1 MMNDYSAFSTT
12 LFARGWRLREGE
24 VLKKL
29 GKKVSSSFGGEEGE
43 RDDANAIERA
53 LLSADFLEEDEDE
66 DDEDDDDD
74 EDEEEPLFLPSIP
87 NRRAALNALRDAL
100 KGPLVWQVV
109 DAKDVSRAKKSEKA
123 NELSMEDY
131 ADDDDEDANW
141 EEGAEKMLTTNNKR
155 MLKVRMTDGYS
166 EIDVLERVRWSK
178 VDRAPS
184 RWERQLMPGTKVL
197 VRDLKVAFGPCGD
210 GGSGSSVVGT
220 NEHYVAFA
228 DTDANFQV
236 LGGQVERLKEKFEK
250 KMRMK
255 AASRFADDGFS
266 LGDVGKAPKFQ
277 PFDAKTWKEFERE
290 RKAREEEERKE
301 KEEQERKE
309 KMERMRREKEAR
321 KELRRDRMRAEERE
335 EDDEDDCEEE
345 EEEEEEMQPA
355 RAKPKLPPK
364 RGVAA
369 LSQPP
374 PAASSNQQ
382 QQQQKKQQRAKP
394 SLPDGNKRGSNNKEE
409 NANALSEEKRK
420 RQHEI
425 QAKKERSKILEKLSR
440 PPPQN
445 DDVRS
450 QSGQRGGGSGGRG
463 GRGGR
468 GQRGGSKSDPP
479 TKRDEKIDDD
489 DAPTLTMDQLRAK
502 KLAEKLQRESFTA
515 PLGTYFER
523 KRDDESTSRR
533 GVPGNSRT
541 APSSSSSRALAA
553 QLFTFKARTEDAE
566 EE

>member
-1 MMNDYSAFSTT
+1 MDDDSVFST
-12 LFARGWRLREGE
+12 LFARGWRLREEE
-24 VLKKL
+24 VLKKKLL
-29 GKKVSSSFGGEEGE
+29 GKNVSIEEGERE

-53 LLSADFLEEDEDE
+53 LLSTDFLEEE
-66 DDEDDDDD
+66 DEDDDD
-74 EDEEEPLFLPSIP
+74 DEEEPLFLPSIP
-87 NRRAALNALRDAL
+87 NRRAALNTLRGDAL

-109 DAKDVSRAKKSEKA
+109 DAKDVSQAKKSEKA

-131 ADDDDEDANW
+131 ADDEDEDANW
-141 EEGAEKMLTTNNKR
+141 EERAEKMLTTNNKR

-345 EEEEEEMQPA
+345 EEEEEEEMQPA

-450 QSGQRGGGSGGRG
+450 QSGQRGGGGGGRG

-515 PLGTYFER
+515 PLGRHFER

-541 APSSSSSRALAA
+541 VPSSSSSSRALAA

>member
-1 MMNDYSAFSTT
+1 
-12 LFARGWRLREGE
+12 
-24 VLKKL
+24 L

-66 DDEDDDDD
+66 NEDDDDD

-131 ADDDDEDANW
+131 ADDEDEDANW
-141 EEGAEKMLTTNNKR
+141 EERAEKMLTTNNKR

-197 VRDLKVAFGPCGD
+197 VRDLKVAFGPRGD
-210 GGSGSSVVGT
+210 GGNGSSVVGT

-364 RGVAA
+364 RGVVA

-374 PAASSNQQ
+374 PAASSNHHHHH

-450 QSGQRGGGSGGRG
+450 QSGQRGGGGGGRG

-515 PLGTYFER
+515 PLGRHFER

-541 APSSSSSRALAA
+541 VPSSSSSSSRALAA

>member
-1 MMNDYSAFSTT
+1 
-12 LFARGWRLREGE
+12 LREGE
-24 VLKKL
+24 VLKKKL
-29 GKKVSSSFGGEEGE
+29 GKKLLFGGEEGE

-53 LLSADFLEEDEDE
+53 LLSADFLEDEDE
-66 DDEDDDDD
+66 DDD
-74 EDEEEPLFLPSIP
+74 EEEEPLFLPSIP
-87 NRRAALNALRDAL
+87 NRRAALSALRDAL

-109 DAKDVSRAKKSEKA
+109 EAKDVSRAKKSEKA

-131 ADDDDEDANW
+131 ADDEDEDANW
-141 EEGAEKMLTTNNKR
+141 EERAEKMLTTNNKR

-197 VRDLKVAFGPCGD
+197 VRDLKVAFGPRGD

-345 EEEEEEMQPA
+345 EEEEEEEMQPA

-374 PAASSNQQ
+374 PAASSNQQQQQQ

-515 PLGTYFER
+515 PLGRHFER

-541 APSSSSSRALAA
+541 APSSSSSSSSRALAA

>member
-1 MMNDYSAFSTT
+1 MDDDSVFST
-12 LFARGWRLREGE
+12 LFARGWRLREEE
-24 VLKKL
+24 VLKKKLL
-29 GKKVSSSFGGEEGE
+29 GKNVSIEEGERE

-53 LLSADFLEEDEDE
+53 LLSTDFLEEDK
-66 DDEDDDDD
+66 DEDDD
-74 EDEEEPLFLPSIP
+74 DEEEPLFLPSIP
-87 NRRAALNALRDAL
+87 NRRAALNTLRGDAL

-141 EEGAEKMLTTNNKR
+141 EERAEKMLTTNNKR

-345 EEEEEEMQPA
+345 EEEEEEEMQPA

-364 RGVAA
+364 RGVTA

-374 PAASSNQQ
+374 PVASSNHHHHH

-515 PLGTYFER
+515 PLGRHFER

-541 APSSSSSRALAA
+541 VPSSSSSSSRALAA

>member
-1 MMNDYSAFSTT
+1 M
-12 LFARGWRLREGE
+12 
-24 VLKKL
+24 
-29 GKKVSSSFGGEEGE
+29 
-43 RDDANAIERA
+43 
-53 LLSADFLEEDEDE
+53 
-66 DDEDDDDD
+66 
-74 EDEEEPLFLPSIP
+74 
-87 NRRAALNALRDAL
+87 
-100 KGPLVWQVV
+100 WQVV

-131 ADDDDEDANW
+131 ADDEDEDANW
-141 EEGAEKMLTTNNKR
+141 EERAEKMLTTNNKR

-197 VRDLKVAFGPCGD
+197 VRDLKVAFGPRGD

-345 EEEEEEMQPA
+345 EEEEEEEMQPA

-374 PAASSNQQ
+374 PAASSNQQQQQQ

-450 QSGQRGGGSGGRG
+450 QSGQRGGGGGGRG

-515 PLGTYFER
+515 PLGRHFER

-541 APSSSSSRALAA
+541 VPSSSSSSSSRALAA

>member
-1 MMNDYSAFSTT
+1 M
-12 LFARGWRLREGE
+12 L
-24 VLKKL
+24 
-29 GKKVSSSFGGEEGE
+29 FGGEEGERE

-53 LLSADFLEEDEDE
+53 LLSTDFLEDEDEDE
-66 DDEDDDDD
+66 DD
-74 EDEEEPLFLPSIP
+74 DEEEPLFLPSVP
-87 NRRAALNALRDAL
+87 NRRAALNTLRDAL

-109 DAKDVSRAKKSEKA
+109 DAKDVSRAKKSDKA

-131 ADDDDEDANW
+131 ADDEDEDANW
-141 EEGAEKMLTTNNKR
+141 EERAEKMLTTNNTR

-184 RWERQLMPGTKVL
+184 RWERQLIPGTKVL

-335 EDDEDDCEEE
+335 ECDEDDCEEE
-345 EEEEEEMQPA
+345 EEEEEEMLPA

-364 RGVAA
+364 RGVTA

-374 PAASSNQQ
+374 PVASSNLHHHHHQ

-445 DDVRS
+445 DDVRA
-450 QSGQRGGGSGGRG
+450 QSGQRGGGGGDRG

-479 TKRDEKIDDD
+479 TKRDEKIDD

-515 PLGTYFER
+515 PLGRYFER

>member
-1 MMNDYSAFSTT
+1 MNDYSAFSTT

-24 VLKKL
+24 VLKKKL
-29 GKKVSSSFGGEEGE
+29 GKKLLFGGEEGE

-53 LLSADFLEEDEDE
+53 LLSADFLEDEDE
-66 DDEDDDDD
+66 DDD
-74 EDEEEPLFLPSIP
+74 EEEEPLFLPSIP
-87 NRRAALNALRDAL
+87 NRRAALSALRDAL

-131 ADDDDEDANW
+131 ADDEDEDANW
-141 EEGAEKMLTTNNKR
+141 EERAEKMLTTNNKR

-197 VRDLKVAFGPCGD
+197 VRDLKVAFGPRGD

-345 EEEEEEMQPA
+345 EEEEEEEMQPA

-374 PAASSNQQ
+374 PAASSNQQQQQQ

-515 PLGTYFER
+515 PLGRHFER

-541 APSSSSSRALAA
+541 APSSSSSSSSRALAA

>member
-1 MMNDYSAFSTT
+1 MDDDSVFST
-12 LFARGWRLREGE
+12 LFARGWRLREEE
-24 VLKKL
+24 VLKKKLL
-29 GKKVSSSFGGEEGE
+29 GKNVSIEEGERE

-53 LLSADFLEEDEDE
+53 LLSTDFLEEE
-66 DDEDDDDD
+66 DEDDDD
-74 EDEEEPLFLPSIP
+74 DEEEPLFLPSIP
-87 NRRAALNALRDAL
+87 NRRAALNTLRGDAL

-109 DAKDVSRAKKSEKA
+109 DAKDVSQAKKSEKA

-141 EEGAEKMLTTNNKR
+141 EERAEKMLTTNNKR

-345 EEEEEEMQPA
+345 EEEEEEEMQPA

-450 QSGQRGGGSGGRG
+450 QSGQRGGGGGGRG

-515 PLGTYFER
+515 PLGRHFER

-541 APSSSSSRALAA
+541 VPSSSSSSSRALAA

>member
-1 MMNDYSAFSTT
+1 MDDDSVFST
-12 LFARGWRLREGE
+12 LFARGWRLREEE
-24 VLKKL
+24 VLKKKLL
-29 GKKVSSSFGGEEGE
+29 GKNVSIEEGERE

-53 LLSADFLEEDEDE
+53 LLSTDFLEEDK
-66 DDEDDDDD
+66 DEDDD
-74 EDEEEPLFLPSIP
+74 DEEEPLFLPSIP
-87 NRRAALNALRDAL
+87 NRRAALNTLRGDAL

-266 LGDVGKAPKFQ
+266 LGDVSKAPKFQ

-345 EEEEEEMQPA
+345 EEEEEEEMQPA

-364 RGVAA
+364 RGVVA

-445 DDVRS
+445 DDVRA
-450 QSGQRGGGSGGRG
+450 QSGQRGGGGGGRG

-515 PLGTYFER
+515 PLGRHFER

-541 APSSSSSRALAA
+541 VPSSSSSSRALAA

>member
-1 MMNDYSAFSTT
+1 MNDYSAFSTT

-24 VLKKL
+24 VLKKKL
-29 GKKVSSSFGGEEGE
+29 GKKLLFGGEEGE

-53 LLSADFLEEDEDE
+53 LLSADFLEEDED
-66 DDEDDDDD
+66 DDE
-74 EDEEEPLFLPSIP
+74 EEEPLFLPSIP
-87 NRRAALNALRDAL
+87 NRRAALSALRDAL

-131 ADDDDEDANW
+131 ADDEDEDANW
-141 EEGAEKMLTTNNKR
+141 EERAEKMLTTNNKR

-197 VRDLKVAFGPCGD
+197 VRDLKVAFGPRGD

-345 EEEEEEMQPA
+345 EEEEEEEMQPA

-374 PAASSNQQ
+374 PAASSNQQQQQQ

-515 PLGTYFER
+515 PLGRHFER

-541 APSSSSSRALAA
+541 APSSSSSSSSRALAA

>member
-1 MMNDYSAFSTT
+1 MDDDSVFST
-12 LFARGWRLREGE
+12 LFARGWRLREEE
-24 VLKKL
+24 VLKKKL
-29 GKKVSSSFGGEEGE
+29 MGKNVSFEEGERE

-53 LLSADFLEEDEDE
+53 LLSTDFLEEE
-66 DDEDDDDD
+66 DEDDDD
-74 EDEEEPLFLPSIP
+74 DEEEPLFLPSIP
-87 NRRAALNALRDAL
+87 NRRAALNTLRGDAL

-109 DAKDVSRAKKSEKA
+109 DAKDVSQAKKSEKA

-141 EEGAEKMLTTNNKR
+141 EERAEKMLTTNNKR

-266 LGDVGKAPKFQ
+266 LGDVSKAPKFQ

-321 KELRRDRMRAEERE
+321 KELRRDRMRAVERE
-335 EDDEDDCEEE
+335 EDDEDDCEEEEE

-364 RGVAA
+364 RGVTA

-374 PAASSNQQ
+374 PVASSNHHHHH

-445 DDVRS
+445 DDVRA
-450 QSGQRGGGSGGRG
+450 QSGQRGGGGGGRG

-479 TKRDEKIDDD
+479 TKRDEKIDD